1 MTDIPII
8 EVKQLTVSYKD
19 ALILNDINFSVPAG
33 EIFLIV
39 GGSGSGKSTLMR
51 QMIGLEKPS
60 KGHVFIGAT
69 DITQCSDNAFQNALR
84 KIGVL
89 FQSSALIGSMTIGEN
104 VALPISEFTDL
115 PQNAIANMVRMK
127 LSLVGLECYVD
138 HLPSEISG
146 GMRKRAGLA
155 RAMALNPQILFLDE
169 PSAGL
174 DPITAAEIDE
184 LIRHINLS
192 LGTTMIIVTHE
203 LDSIFN
209 LGHRLIMLEKSS
221 KRIIADGSPYELKTG
236 SPSQMVRQFLSR
248 RAGETDSKVKHP
260 GQKEQANEISNNKS

>member
-1 MTDIPII
+1 MPDKPII
-8 EVKQLTVSYKD
+8 EVSHLTVSYDD
-19 ALILNDINFSVPAG
+19 ALILDDISFSVPAG

-51 QMIGLEKPS
+51 HMIGLEAPY
-60 KGHVFIGAT
+60 KGHVFIET
-69 DITQCSDNAFQNALR
+69 IDITQCSDDAFRNALQ

-104 VALPISEFTDL
+104 VALPITEFTDL
-115 PQNAIANMVRMK
+115 PKAVIANMVRMK

-155 RAMALNPQILFLDE
+155 RAMALNPEILFLDE

-184 LIRHINLS
+184 LIRHINRS

-209 LGHRLIMLEKSS
+209 LGHRLIMLEKST
-221 KRIIADGSPYELKTG
+221 KRIIADGMPYELKTN
-236 SPSQMVRQFLSR
+236 SPNPMVRQFFSR
-248 RAGETDSKVKHP
+248 RAEMP
-260 GQKEQANEISNNKS
+260 INERKGIEAEEDQ

>member
-1 MTDIPII
+1 MPDTPII
-8 EVKQLTVSYKD
+8 EVKHLSVSYND
-19 ALILNDINFSVPAG
+19 DQILDDISFSVTAG

-51 QMIGLEKPS
+51 QMVGLETPQ
-60 KGHVFIGAT
+60 KGHVFIEDI
-69 DITQCSDNAFQNALR
+69 DITQCSDDAFQNAL
-84 KIGVL
+84 KKFGVL

-104 VALPISEFTDL
+104 VALPITEFTDL
-115 PQNAIANMVRMK
+115 PRAVIANMVRMK

-138 HLPSEISG
+138 YLPSEVSG

-155 RAMALNPQILFLDE
+155 RAMALNPEILFLDE

-184 LIRHINLS
+184 LIRHINQS

-209 LGHRLIMLEKSS
+209 LGHRLIMLEKST
-221 KRIIADGSPYELKTG
+221 KGIVAEGLPNDLKTKN
-236 SPSQMVRQFLSR
+236 PNPMVRQFFNR
-248 RAGETDSKVKHP
+248 RA
-260 GQKEQANEISNNKS
+260 EQFQDTT

>member
-1 MTDIPII
+1 MPDKPII
-8 EVKQLTVSYKD
+8 ELSHLTVSYND
-19 ALILNDINFSVPAG
+19 ALILDDISFSVPAG

-51 QMIGLEKPS
+51 HMIGLENPQ
-60 KGHVFIGAT
+60 KGHVFIET
-69 DITQCSDNAFQNALR
+69 IDITQCSDDAFQKALK

-104 VALPISEFTDL
+104 VALPITEFTHL
-115 PQNAIANMVRMK
+115 PKTVIANMVRMK

-155 RAMALNPQILFLDE
+155 RAMALNPEILFLDE

-184 LIRHINLS
+184 LILHINRS

-209 LGHRLIMLEKSS
+209 LGHRLIMLEKTT
-221 KRIIADGSPYELKTG
+221 KRIIAEGMPYELKTG
-236 SPSQMVRQFLSR
+236 SPHPMVRQFFRR
-248 RAGETDSKVKHP
+248 RAEMPEKKGKGGEAEKN
-260 GQKEQANEISNNKS
+260 Q